1 MKTPSIIL
9 FNKPSETEKFD
20 KEKFLNSL
28 KQFGEFDSKIV
39 DEGLKE
45 LSQFPELHYSR
56 LIELGIKSLKNDDDA
71 KKYYERYWKDSGIFN
86 RLRRITGY
94 ISSDLSTWN
103 DAKKAEE
110 KDRLK
115 HISAKRK
122 LTSQEEKII
131 KEIEKSEQEN
141 LYGKS

>member
-1 MKTPSIIL
+1 MKTPSVIL

-28 KQFGEFDSKIV
+28 KQFGEFDSKII

-56 LIELGIKSLKNDDDA
+56 LIELGIKSFKNNEDA
-71 KKYYERYWKDSGIFN
+71 KKYFERYQVEESESFE

-94 ISSDLSTWN
+94 LVGSLDRWN
-103 DAKKAEE
+103 DGKRAEE
-110 KDRLK
+110 AARVKHTISEKQKLEELK
-115 HISAKRK
+115 KN
-122 LTSQEEKII
+122 EKAY
-131 KEIEKSEQEN
+131 
-141 LYGKS
+141 YGKN

>member
-56 LIELGIKSLKNDDDA
+56 LIELGVKSFKNNEDA
-71 KKYYERYWKDSGIFN
+71 KKYFERYQIEESVSFE

-94 ISSDLSTWN
+94 LVGSLDRWN
-103 DAKKAEE
+103 DGKRAEE
-110 KDRLK
+110 AARVKHTISEKQKIEELK
-115 HISAKRK
+115 
-122 LTSQEEKII
+122 
-131 KEIEKSEQEN
+131 KSEKAY
-141 LYGKS
+141 YGKV

>member
-56 LIELGIKSLKNDDDA
+56 LIELGVKSFKNNEDA
-71 KKYYERYWKDSGIFN
+71 KKYFERYQIEESVSFE

-94 ISSDLSTWN
+94 LVGSLDRWN
-103 DAKKAEE
+103 DGKKAEE
-110 KDRLK
+110 AARVKHTISEKQKIEELK
-115 HISAKRK
+115 KN
-122 LTSQEEKII
+122 
-131 KEIEKSEQEN
+131 EKSY
-141 LYGKS
+141 YGKV

>member
-9 FNKPSETEKFD
+9 FNKPSETEKFN

-56 LIELGIKSLKNDDDA
+56 LIELGIKSFKNNEDA
-71 KKYYERYWKDSGIFN
+71 KKYFERYQIEESESFE

-94 ISSDLSTWN
+94 LVGTLDRWN
-103 DAKKAEE
+103 DGKKAEE
-110 KDRLK
+110 AARVKHTISEKQKIEELK
-115 HISAKRK
+115 KN
-122 LTSQEEKII
+122 EKAY
-131 KEIEKSEQEN
+131 
-141 LYGKS
+141 YGKV

>member
-56 LIELGIKSLKNDDDA
+56 LIELGIKSFKNNEDA
-71 KKYYERYWKDSGIFN
+71 KKYFERYQVEESESFE

-94 ISSDLSTWN
+94 LVGSLDRWN
-103 DAKKAEE
+103 DGKRAEE
-110 KDRLK
+110 AARVKHTISEKQKLEELK
-115 HISAKRK
+115 KN
-122 LTSQEEKII
+122 EKAY
-131 KEIEKSEQEN
+131 
-141 LYGKS
+141 YGKI

>member
-56 LIELGIKSLKNDDDA
+56 LIELGIKSFKNNEDA
-71 KKYYERYWKDSGIFN
+71 KKYFERYQIEDSVSFE

-94 ISSDLSTWN
+94 LVGSLDRWN
-103 DAKKAEE
+103 DGKKAEE
-110 KDRLK
+110 AARVKHTISEKQKVEELK
-115 HISAKRK
+115 KN
-122 LTSQEEKII
+122 EKAY
-131 KEIEKSEQEN
+131 
-141 LYGKS
+141 YGKI

>member
-56 LIELGIKSLKNDDDA
+56 LIELGIKSFKNNEDA
-71 KKYYERYWKDSGIFN
+71 KKYFERYQVEESISFE

-94 ISSDLSTWN
+94 LVGSLDRWN
-103 DAKKAEE
+103 DGKKAEE
-110 KDRLK
+110 AARVKHTISEKQKLEELK
-115 HISAKRK
+115 KN
-122 LTSQEEKII
+122 EKAY
-131 KEIEKSEQEN
+131 
-141 LYGKS
+141 YGKV

>member
-28 KQFGEFDSKIV
+28 RQFGEFDSKIV

-56 LIELGIKSLKNDDDA
+56 LIELGIKSFKNNEDA
-71 KKYYERYWKDSGIFN
+71 KKYFERYQIEESESFE

-94 ISSDLSTWN
+94 LVGSLDRWN
-103 DAKKAEE
+103 DGKRAEE
-110 KDRLK
+110 AARVKHTISEKQKIEELK
-115 HISAKRK
+115 KN
-122 LTSQEEKII
+122 EKAY
-131 KEIEKSEQEN
+131 
-141 LYGKS
+141 YGKI

>member
-56 LIELGIKSLKNDDDA
+56 LVELGIKSFKNNEDA
-71 KKYYERYWKDSGIFN
+71 KKYFERYQVEESVSFE

-94 ISSDLSTWN
+94 LVGSLDRWN
-103 DAKKAEE
+103 DGKKAEE
-110 KDRLK
+110 AARVKHTISEKQKLEELK
-115 HISAKRK
+115 KN
-122 LTSQEEKII
+122 EKAY
-131 KEIEKSEQEN
+131 
-141 LYGKS
+141 YGKV

>member
-28 KQFGEFDSKIV
+28 RQFGEFDSKIV

-56 LIELGIKSLKNDDDA
+56 LIELGIKSFKNNEDA
-71 KKYYERYWKDSGIFN
+71 KKYFERYQIEESESFE

-94 ISSDLSTWN
+94 LVGSLDRWN
-103 DAKKAEE
+103 DGKKAEE
-110 KDRLK
+110 AARVKHTISEKQKIEELK
-115 HISAKRK
+115 KN
-122 LTSQEEKII
+122 EKAY
-131 KEIEKSEQEN
+131 
-141 LYGKS
+141 YGKI

>member
-28 KQFGEFDSKIV
+28 RQFGEFDSKIV

-56 LIELGIKSLKNDDDA
+56 LIELGIKSFKNNEDA
-71 KKYYERYWKDSGIFN
+71 KKYFERYQIEESESFE

-94 ISSDLSTWN
+94 LVGSLDRWN
-103 DAKKAEE
+103 DGKRAEE
-110 KDRLK
+110 AARVK
-115 HISAKRK
+115 HTISQK
-122 LTSQEEKII
+122 LEEVK
-131 KEIEKSEQEN
+131 KNEKAY
-141 LYGKS
+141 YGKI

>member
-56 LIELGIKSLKNDDDA
+56 LVELGIKSFKNNEDA
-71 KKYYERYWKDSGIFN
+71 KKYFERYQVEESVSFE

-94 ISSDLSTWN
+94 LVGSLDRWN
-103 DAKKAEE
+103 DGKKAEE
-110 KDRLK
+110 AARVKHTISEKQKLEELK
-115 HISAKRK
+115 KN
-122 LTSQEEKII
+122 
-131 KEIEKSEQEN
+131 EKSY
-141 LYGKS
+141 YGKI

>member
-28 KQFGEFDSKIV
+28 RQFGEFDSKIV

-56 LIELGIKSLKNDDDA
+56 LIELGIKSFKNNEDA
-71 KKYYERYWKDSGIFN
+71 KKYFDRYQIKELESFE

-94 ISSDLSTWN
+94 LVGSLDRWN
-103 DAKKAEE
+103 DGKRAEE
-110 KDRLK
+110 AARVKHTISEKQKIEELK
-115 HISAKRK
+115 KN
-122 LTSQEEKII
+122 
-131 KEIEKSEQEN
+131 EKSY
-141 LYGKS
+141 YGKV

>member
-28 KQFGEFDSKIV
+28 RQFGEFDSKIV

-56 LIELGIKSLKNDDDA
+56 LIELGIKSLKNDEDA
-71 KKYYERYWKDSGIFN
+71 KKYFERYQIEESESFE

-94 ISSDLSTWN
+94 LVGSLDRWN
-103 DAKKAEE
+103 DGKRAEE
-110 KDRLK
+110 AARVKHTISEKQKLEELK
-115 HISAKRK
+115 KN
-122 LTSQEEKII
+122 EKAY
-131 KEIEKSEQEN
+131 
-141 LYGKS
+141 YGKI

>member
-28 KQFGEFDSKIV
+28 RQFGEFDSKIV

-56 LIELGIKSLKNDDDA
+56 LIELGIKSFKNNEDA
-71 KKYYERYWKDSGIFN
+71 KKYFERYQIEESESFE

-94 ISSDLSTWN
+94 LVGSLDRWN
-103 DAKKAEE
+103 DGKRAEE
-110 KDRLK
+110 AARVKHTISEKQKVEELK
-115 HISAKRK
+115 KN
-122 LTSQEEKII
+122 EKAY
-131 KEIEKSEQEN
+131 
-141 LYGKS
+141 YGKI

>member
-56 LIELGIKSLKNDDDA
+56 LIELGIKSFKNNEDA
-71 KKYYERYWKDSGIFN
+71 KKYFERYKIEESESFE

-94 ISSDLSTWN
+94 LVGSLDRWN
-103 DAKKAEE
+103 DGKRAEE
-110 KDRLK
+110 AARVKHTISEKQKLEELK
-115 HISAKRK
+115 KN
-122 LTSQEEKII
+122 EKAY
-131 KEIEKSEQEN
+131 
-141 LYGKS
+141 YGKI

>member
-56 LIELGIKSLKNDDDA
+56 LIELGIKSFKNNEDA
-71 KKYYERYWKDSGIFN
+71 KKYFERYQVEESVSFE

-94 ISSDLSTWN
+94 LVGSLDRWN
-103 DAKKAEE
+103 DGKKAEE
-110 KDRLK
+110 AARVKHTITEKQKLEELK
-115 HISAKRK
+115 KN
-122 LTSQEEKII
+122 EKAY
-131 KEIEKSEQEN
+131 
-141 LYGKS
+141 YGKI

>member
-1 MKTPSIIL
+1 MKTPSVIL

-28 KQFGEFDSKIV
+28 KQFGEFDSKII

-56 LIELGIKSLKNDDDA
+56 LIELGIKSFKNNEDA
-71 KKYYERYWKDSGIFN
+71 KRYFERYQVEESESFE

-94 ISSDLSTWN
+94 LVGSLDRWN
-103 DAKKAEE
+103 DGKRAEE
-110 KDRLK
+110 AARVKHTISEKQKLEELK
-115 HISAKRK
+115 KN
-122 LTSQEEKII
+122 EKAY
-131 KEIEKSEQEN
+131 
-141 LYGKS
+141 YGKN

>member
-56 LIELGIKSLKNDDDA
+56 LIELGIKSFKNNEDA
-71 KKYYERYWKDSGIFN
+71 KKYFERYQIEESESFE

-94 ISSDLSTWN
+94 LVGSLDRWN
-103 DAKKAEE
+103 DGKKAEE
-110 KDRLK
+110 AARVKHTISEKQKIEELK
-115 HISAKRK
+115 KN
-122 LTSQEEKII
+122 EKAY
-131 KEIEKSEQEN
+131 
-141 LYGKS
+141 YGKI

>member
-56 LIELGIKSLKNDDDA
+56 LIELGVKSFKNNEDA
-71 KKYYERYWKDSGIFN
+71 KKYFERYQIEESESFE

-94 ISSDLSTWN
+94 LVGTLDRWN
-103 DAKKAEE
+103 DGKRAEE
-110 KDRLK
+110 AARVKHTISEKQKIEELK
-115 HISAKRK
+115 KN
-122 LTSQEEKII
+122 EKAY
-131 KEIEKSEQEN
+131 
-141 LYGKS
+141 YGKV

>member
-56 LIELGIKSLKNDDDA
+56 LIELGIKSFKNNEDA
-71 KKYYERYWKDSGIFN
+71 KKYFERYQVEESVSFE

-94 ISSDLSTWN
+94 LVGSLDRWN
-103 DAKKAEE
+103 DGKKAEE
-110 KDRLK
+110 AARVKHTISEKQKLEELK
-115 HISAKRK
+115 KN
-122 LTSQEEKII
+122 
-131 KEIEKSEQEN
+131 EKSY
-141 LYGKS
+141 YGKV

>member
-28 KQFGEFDSKIV
+28 RQFGEFDSKIV

-45 LSQFPELHYSR
+45 LSRFPELHYSR
-56 LIELGIKSLKNDDDA
+56 LIELGIKSFKNNEDA
-71 KKYYERYWKDSGIFN
+71 KKYFERYQIEESESFE

-94 ISSDLSTWN
+94 LVGSLDRWN
-103 DAKKAEE
+103 DGKKAEE
-110 KDRLK
+110 AARVKHTISEKQKVEELK
-115 HISAKRK
+115 KN
-122 LTSQEEKII
+122 EKAY
-131 KEIEKSEQEN
+131 
-141 LYGKS
+141 YGKI

>member
-56 LIELGIKSLKNDDDA
+56 LIELGIKSFKNNEDA
-71 KKYYERYWKDSGIFN
+71 KKYFERYQIEESVSFE

-94 ISSDLSTWN
+94 LVGSLDRWN
-103 DAKKAEE
+103 DGKKAEE
-110 KDRLK
+110 AARVKHTISEKQKFEELK
-115 HISAKRK
+115 KN
-122 LTSQEEKII
+122 EKAY
-131 KEIEKSEQEN
+131 
-141 LYGKS
+141 YGKI

>member
-56 LIELGIKSLKNDDDA
+56 LIELGIKSFKNNEDA
-71 KKYYERYWKDSGIFN
+71 KKYFERYQIEDSVSFE

-94 ISSDLSTWN
+94 LVGSLDRWN
-103 DAKKAEE
+103 DGKKAEE
-110 KDRLK
+110 AARVKHTISEKQKIEELK
-115 HISAKRK
+115 KN
-122 LTSQEEKII
+122 EKAY
-131 KEIEKSEQEN
+131 
-141 LYGKS
+141 YGKV